1 MSSPAPSP
9 CPCTQAQDP
18 QVVSNPPGL
27 PEISY
32 RVDDFTG
39 FRRALLRPLHGEQ
52 AIGAWRPASGD
63 LGLQVLEWWAYLAD
77 ILTFY
82 NERSAN
88 ESYLR
93 TATAPSSIANLVALL
108 GYEPAPGIA
117 ATGNVA
123 AMRSAAHPAEPLVI
137 PAGMGLSSVATPG
150 VPAQTFEVSAA
161 ASFTGPSSVL
171 VTLPASAAIPY
182 LNGDGTPNSVLL
194 AGRVSGVKA
203 GNQLVLADTAF
214 TADDRWSLVTVGTLT
229 PQTDPGTGA
238 VNTCVTF
245 SAGDWAP
252 PGRAGQPDGQ
262 LPAATPHGNGR
273 ALESDLERVGA
284 AAGRPRLR

>member
-1 MSSPAPSP
+1 MPLQRRPRTRRSSATRQACRRSPTGWTTSPASAGP
-9 CPCTQAQDP
+9 CC
-18 QVVSNPPGL
+18 G
-27 PEISY
+27 
-32 RVDDFTG
+32 RC
-39 FRRALLRPLHGEQ
+39 HGEQ
-52 AIGAWRPASGD
+52 AIGAWRPAPGD

-82 NERSAN
+82 NERIAN

-93 TATAPSSIANLVALL
+93 TATRPEQRR
-108 GYEPAPGIA
+108 EPGGAARLRAGPGIA

-137 PAGMGLSSVATPG
+137 PAGMGLSSTATPG

-161 ASFTGPSSVL
+161 ASFTGPSSVP
-171 VTLPASAAIPY
+171 VTLRPGPPFVY
-182 LNGDGTPNSVLL
+182 LNGDGTPPTSVLL

-203 GNQLVLADTAF
+203 GNQLVLVEHGVRGQTTTVVARHRGHAH
-214 TADDRWSLVTVGTLT
+214 APDRPRHRRRQYVRHLLGRRL
-229 PQTDPGTGA
+229 GA
-238 VNTCVTF
+238 
-245 SAGDWAP
+245 A
-252 PGRAGQPDGQ
+252 GRAGQPDGQ